1 MKIKSIEGNVIVIV
15 FNLVKKNSILIH
27 FIFHDDECFGPGRE
41 GRWMRNVWSGQKF
54 SELWIY
60 WIWTGWDERGR
71 LHENEHQ
78 EILGTDE

>member
-1 MKIKSIEGNVIVIV
+1 MMMNV
-15 FNLVKKNSILIH
+15 LR
-27 FIFHDDECFGPGRE
+27 PGRE
-41 GRWMRNVWSGQKF
+41 EGWMRNVWSGQKF